1 MGQFAI
7 SLGAEETG
15 PVVSLSG
22 ESDVTTAAQISAALT
37 AQISAGARHLIVD
50 LSLLR
55 FADSASIRVLI
66 EAHRALRDRGGV
78 LELTTPQETVAR
90 SLQLLGVDQV
100 ITVRPAVT

>member
-7 SLGAEETG
+7 SLGTGETG

-22 ESDVTTAAQISAALT
+22 ESDVTTAAQVSAALT

-55 FADSASIRVLI
+55 FADSASIRVFI

-78 LELTTPQETVAR
+78 LELTAPQETVAR

-100 ITVRPAVT
+100 ITVRPAIT